1 MTAPLPPSPRGPE
14 CPPAVV
20 LEALSA
26 GEPTPEATRAHVKA
40 CAACGAQLD
49 ALTGG
54 RDVFLRARPT
64 DRFLRQLE
72 HREASATRA
81 PSPWRRLFPVL
92 AAVVPALVLVLVVG
106 PRLLQDGSGVTW
118 KGDAFRVV
126 AARAGAEA
134 APLAQDSTVKAGD
147 RLRFAYEAPEAG
159 HLLVLEL
166 DGRGGAS
173 VFHPFDGTASAPL
186 PAGQRDF
193 LPGSVELDDA
203 PGTEWLFAVFSP
215 RPLQAA
221 PLLAQLRE
229 QAGRA
234 EPTLTC
240 EGCRVSTLR
249 LRKAP

>member
-1 MTAPLPPSPRGPE
+1 
-14 CPPAVV
+14 V

-26 GEPTPEATRAHVKA
+26 GEPTPEATRAHVKT
-40 CAACGAQLD
+40 CAECGAQLE
-49 ALTGG
+49 ALTAG
-54 RDVFLRARPT
+54 RDVFLKARPA

-72 HREASATRA
+72 RREATAARA
-81 PSPWRRLFPVL
+81 PAPWRRFLPVL
-92 AAVVPALVLVLVVG
+92 VAVVPALVLVLVVG
-106 PRLLQDGSGVTW
+106 PRLMKDGPGVGW
-118 KGDAFRVV
+118 KGEAFRVV
-126 AARAGAEA
+126 AAHSGAEPV
-134 APLAQDSTVKAGD
+134 PLAPDSAVKAGD

-159 HLLVLEL
+159 NLLVLEL
-166 DGRGGAS
+166 DGRGNAS
-173 VFHPFDGTASAPL
+173 VFHPFNGTASAPHAAL
-186 PAGQRDF
+186 QRDF

-240 EGCRVSTLR
+240 DGCRVSALR
-249 LRKAP
+249 LRKTQ

>member
-1 MTAPLPPSPRGPE
+1 
-14 CPPAVV
+14 V

-26 GEPTPEATRAHVKA
+26 GEPTPEATRAHVQA
-40 CAACGAQLD
+40 CATCGAQLD
-49 ALTGG
+49 ALTTG
-54 RDVFLRARPT
+54 RDAFLRARPSE
-64 DRFLRQLE
+64 RFLRQLE
-72 HREASATRA
+72 RREAAAPRA

-92 AAVVPALVLVLVVG
+92 AAAVPALVLVLVVG
-106 PRLLQDGSGVTW
+106 PRLLQDDPGVTF

-126 AARAGAEA
+126 ASRAGAEA
-134 APLAQDSTVKAGD
+134 VPLSQDGTVKEGD
-147 RLRFAYEAPEAG
+147 RLRFAYESPEAG

-186 PAGQRDF
+186 AAGQRDF

-234 EPTLTC
+234 APTLTC
-240 EGCRVSTLR
+240 DGCRVSALR

>member
-1 MTAPLPPSPRGPE
+1 MTAPLPPAPRGPG
-14 CPPAVV
+14 CPPAAV
-20 LEALSA
+20 LEAFSA
-26 GEPTPEATRAHVKA
+26 GEPVPETTRAHVKD
-40 CAACGAQLD
+40 CAACSAQLD

-54 RDVFLRARPT
+54 REAFLKARPA

-72 HREASATRA
+72 RREATAVRA

-92 AAVVPALVLVLVVG
+92 AAVVPVLVLVVVLG
-106 PRLLQDGSGVTW
+106 PRLLEDDPGVTW
-118 KGDAFRVV
+118 KGEAFRVV
-126 AARAGAEA
+126 ASRAGSEA
-134 APLAQDSTVKAGD
+134 TPLAQDSVVKAGD
-147 RLRFAYEAPEAG
+147 RLRFAYESPDAG

-173 VFHPFDGTASAPL
+173 VFHPFDGKASAPL
-186 PAGQRDF
+186 PAAQRDF

-215 RPLQAA
+215 RPLQAE
-221 PLLAQLRE
+221 PLLTRLRE
-229 QAGRA
+229 QADRA

-240 EGCRVSTLR
+240 DGCRVTALR

>member
-14 CPPAVV
+14 CPPAAV

-26 GEPTPEATRAHVKA
+26 GEPTPEATRAHVQA

-49 ALTGG
+49 ALTAG
-54 RDVFLRARPT
+54 RDAFLKARPA
-64 DRFLRQLE
+64 DRFLRQVE
-72 HREASATRA
+72 RREATAARE
-81 PSPWRRLFPVL
+81 PPPWRRLFPVL
-92 AAVVPALVLVLVVG
+92 AALVPALVVVLLVG
-106 PRLLQDGSGVTW
+106 PRLLEDDPGVIW

-126 AARAGAEA
+126 AARPGAEA
-134 APLAQDSTVKAGD
+134 APLSQDSTVKAGD
-147 RLRFAYEAPEAG
+147 RLRFAYESPEAG
-159 HLLVLEL
+159 HLMVLEL

-186 PAGQRDF
+186 PAAQRDF

-240 EGCRVSTLR
+240 DGCRVTALR